1 MIIWKISKKAQ
12 NKQKQTDTWLYQSIK
27 KYPVLKIN
35 LRVRPLFSP
44 KSKSTFL
51 QKKRNTCYTVPN
63 LDYMLEKYYQRIIN
77 NSCNHVHFQNN
88 ECLYMYNDQEKNLTS
103 DRTTNKFT
111 NSEFVGD
118 IVRNKRSAKWFSG
131 PLRECTVRN
140 VIWKL
145 VCLIAIKIY
154 HKADF

>member
-1 MIIWKISKKAQ
+1 
-12 NKQKQTDTWLYQSIK
+12 
-27 KYPVLKIN
+27 
-35 LRVRPLFSP
+35 
-44 KSKSTFL
+44 
-51 QKKRNTCYTVPN
+51 
-63 LDYMLEKYYQRIIN
+63 MLEKYYQRIIN
-77 NSCNHVHFQNN
+77 NSCNNVHFQNN
-88 ECLYMYNDQEKNLTS
+88 ECLYMYNDQGKNLTS

-131 PLRECTVRN
+131 PLRECTVTN

-154 HKADF
+154 HKADFKESWNIVRMCLFTEGYNGLRITSRTLPLDILYGVHSFVVYLVQIEHNCDMFVISGLQ